1 MADFLAYSP
10 EDVIDANLRETAE
23 RMNVTLEQE
32 MAHLRELAAEIVT
45 ENGLTPDF
53 LAALPDHR
61 PPRFDS
67 RASLLPQ
74 NADMAERFGA
84 AYGVWKSVLLCSEL
98 HTLLSAQKA
107 LSPDDF
113 FMEAEEL
120 SDTAQGRIIYQR
132 NSYADS
138 AYLQFAPILS
148 HPRAVYTHS
157 FETVCEEVYNGS
169 CEYCIL
175 PLENTTEGPLTSFT
189 RLIDRYALKIA
200 ATCDVPTTDGTR
212 ITRFALLRRGLTPTI
227 RIKSSLRYFEC
238 ALPLDMSPSAADLL
252 CAAQHCG
259 LKLCRLDL
267 RSHQTENGLRP
278 TTHFVFEAED
288 EHLMVFLLYLAM
300 EAPHFDPVG
309 LYSQLS
315 DQTKS

>member
-32 MAHLRELAAEIVT
+32 IAHLRELAAETVT

-61 PPRFDS
+61 PPRFES

-84 AYGVWKSVLLCSEL
+84 AYSVWKSVLLCSEL
-98 HTLLSAQKA
+98 HTLLSTQRA

-120 SDTAQGRIIYQR
+120 SDTAQERIIYQR
-132 NSYADS
+132 NSYADN
-138 AYLQFAPILS
+138 AYLRFASILS
-148 HPRAVYTHS
+148 HSRAVYTHS

-200 ATCDVPTTDGTR
+200 ATCDIPTTDGTR
-212 ITRFALLRRGLTPTI
+212 ITRFALLRRSLIPTI
-227 RIKSSLRYFEC
+227 RMEVPVRYFEC
-238 ALPLDMSPSAADLL
+238 AIPFDHSPTAADVL

-259 LKLCRLDL
+259 LKLCRLDS
-267 RSHQTENGLRP
+267 RTHQTEYGPRP
-278 TTHFVFEAED
+278 HIHFVFEAED
-288 EHLMVFLLYLAM
+288 DHLTVFLLYLAM
-300 EAPHFDPVG
+300 EAPHFDAVG
-309 LYSQLS
+309 LYSHLS